1 MFRIAIFAVLALSS
15 TSMAVAA
22 GTCPGSDPAIV
33 SVAVANVTSNGNLNE
48 YHIKGT
54 VTNVG
59 ASGQAG
65 NVLQSVDIY
74 IATEKLDA
82 KSVPP
87 LGAGE
92 SATFAYVYQRS
103 KDAGEG
109 TTRLRFVLDM
119 HNPSPAGKQN
129 CSTNND
135 QNEVTF

>member
-1 MFRIAIFAVLALSS
+1 MFRTAIFVLLTLTS
-15 TSMAVAA
+15 TSVAVAA
-22 GTCPGSDPAIV
+22 GTCAAADPSVV
-33 SVAVANVTSNGNLNE
+33 SVAVADVTSNGNLNN

-59 ASGQAG
+59 ASGQAS

-74 IATEKLDA
+74 QATEKLDA

-87 LGAGE
+87 LPAGQ
-92 SATFAYVYQRS
+92 SATFEYIYQRS
-103 KDAGEG
+103 KDAGQG
-109 TTRLRFVLDM
+109 TTRLRFVLDV
-119 HNPSPAGKQN
+119 HNPSPAGAQN